1 MPSQNTPPWAHLLP
15 WALAALVGIVY
26 LPVLELGYVWDDW
39 ELFVNNP
46 ALHTWDLA
54 WDAILQ
60 PVIPA
65 TGFFRPLVLGSFS
78 LEFLSLGVT
87 PSFSHGINL
96 AIHLGNT
103 ILVGLLALRL
113 TTTARLSLG
122 SWRVI
127 TLTLLYGLHPA
138 LIEPVAWV
146 VGRFDLLVTFFMLL
160 GLWGYLALRGWGCDI
175 WVTLCF
181 LLAALSKE
189 MAVTLPLL
197 LILFYLGRI
206 DQGINWR
213 DIPKT
218 WLVSGEW
225 RLYVLLGLASG
236 TVILLRQMTLG
247 FIGGSSIADTVQFE
261 GPVQHLAFI
270 GQTLLFFLRM
280 SLWPFADLNPQ
291 HPINPVA
298 LGPED
303 FWMGLTAFL
312 IAILALTLLIRAR
325 CWPALLMAG
334 WLIALLPVLNI
345 ITLPTGGNIGH
356 ERFLTLPLGL
366 LVLGLGTLPAPP
378 VSVAMQRALPLLL
391 GGLIVLY
398 LGFSVINIRVTLPL
412 WSNELTLWS
421 WAYARHPQ
429 TSKVQ
434 LNYISAAISAGE
446 LGKAKEALDRL
457 EEPLSFQLAGV
468 KGRYLLAMDRPE
480 EALAPLHSS
489 VAPLLRIHEK
499 VAAEG
504 GDIGDASLARGN
516 PMWWIYQASYTNLG
530 HAYLGLGDYERAR
543 DNARITLFYAPRYP
557 TAWIVWSLALYGLDQ
572 WEEGEAKF
580 TQALKYLPPFSH
592 PNAKRQRI
600 DFLVKLC
607 ECAKAA
613 PVLVCE
619 KWHQELASRPLPD

>member
-15 WALAALVGIVY
+15 WALAALVGMVY

-60 PVIPA
+60 PIIPA
-65 TGFFRPLVLGSFS
+65 SGFFRPLVLGSFS
-78 LEFLSLGVT
+78 LEFLGLGVI
-87 PSFSHGINL
+87 PSVSHGINL
-96 AIHLGNT
+96 AIHLANT
-103 ILVGLLALRL
+103 ILVGLLGLRL
-113 TTTARLSLG
+113 TALASLSQGL
-122 SWRVI
+122 WRVI
-127 TLTLLYGLHPA
+127 ALTLLYGLHPA

-160 GLWGYLALRGWGCDI
+160 CFWGYLALRGWGRDI
-175 WVTLCF
+175 WVALCF

-189 MAVTLPLL
+189 MAVTLPFL
-197 LILFYLGRI
+197 LILFYLGRLEG
-206 DQGINWR
+206 GIRWR
-213 DIPKT
+213 DIPRAF
-218 WLVSGEW
+218 LASGEW
-225 RLYVLLGLASG
+225 RLYLMLGLASG
-236 TVILLRQMTLG
+236 VVLLLRHMTLG
-247 FIGGSSIADTVQFE
+247 HIGGSSIADTVQFA
-261 GPVQHLAFI
+261 GPLQHLAFI
-270 GQTLLFFLRM
+270 GQTWLFFLRM

-291 HPINPVA
+291 HLIDPAA
-298 LGPED
+298 LGPVE
-303 FWMGLTAFL
+303 FSLGLAAFFS
-312 IAILALTLLIRAR
+312 AMLALNLLIRAR
-325 CWPALLMAG
+325 RWPALLLAG
-334 WLIALLPVLNI
+334 WLMAFLPVLNI

-356 ERFLTLPLGL
+356 DRYLTLPLAL

-378 VSVAMQRALPLLL
+378 VSVAMKRALPWLL
-391 GGLIVLY
+391 GGSIVLY
-398 LGFSVINIRVTLPL
+398 LGFSVANIRVTLPL
-412 WSNELTLWS
+412 WSNEFTLWS
-421 WAYARHPQ
+421 WVYARHPQ
-429 TSKVQ
+429 APKVQ

-446 LGKAKEALDRL
+446 LDKAKEALDRL
-457 EEPLSFQLAGV
+457 KEPLSFQLAAV
-468 KGRYLLAMDRPE
+468 KGRYLLAMNRPE

-516 PMWWIYQASYTNLG
+516 PMWWVYQASYTNLG

-543 DNARITLFYAPRYP
+543 DHARIALFYAPRYP
-557 TAWIVWSLALYGLDQ
+557 TAWVVWSLALYGLDQ

-580 TQALKYLPPFSH
+580 TQALDYLPLFSH
-592 PNAKRQRI
+592 PNAKRQRN

-607 ECAKAA
+607 EGAEVS
-613 PVLVCE
+613 PVLVCD